1 MQIFMV
7 SVISNITIMIKKKL
21 TNTLHAFVQALYLHS
36 SHENGF
42 GSENMQC
49 ILTEL

>member
-7 SVISNITIMIKKKL
+7 SVISNITIMIKKL